1 MAELNSEFYKQ
12 AIELNQM
19 AVFEWNILEDTLI
32 FDEMMKILLQH
43 DIPQNN
49 VAENLLKARLVHPK
63 DRIEFKSHIERMLN
77 MKTQRTAK
85 FQDYE
90 ADFRIYVRRGYYAWF
105 RIIYRA
111 EFENFR
117 AVRVVGFLK
126 NIEKDKEEHDK
137 LKNVIERD
145 PMTGL
150 YSKTHAPYVINQILS
165 DKTKMNALLVLDLD
179 NFKSVNDKLGHLI
192 GDAVIMDMA
201 MNLKTTFRKCDVLG
215 HIGGDEFV
223 VLMKDV
229 KSEQVVHFK
238 CDRLRDILRKVYNH
252 EDEEVS
258 VSSSIGVALSPEHG
272 SDYNTLFA
280 NADLALAQSK
290 ADGKDMQT
298 IYNKNLS
305 VSKAKDIVEES
316 SLPTRNFRK
325 MLANPMEYIFQMV
338 FNSKDTSLAVQILL
352 EIFAKYFKVHRAY
365 VFWHIDGPYWPRIL
379 FDCVRDGFKKTEIAH
394 DAPVRLQIRRRY
406 KNTKTGRFSE
416 CGDTSKLSD
425 RARKEFERRQ
435 ICAYIECA
443 VMDGEKFIG
452 CVGFDDCKR
461 IRTWTKEEHEILF
474 AFAEIMRR
482 FLFGQIYF
490 EMIKRDG
497 RWSLAI

>member
-12 AIELNQM
+12 ATDLNQM
-19 AVFEWNILEDTLI
+19 AVFEWNILENTLI

-43 DIPQNN
+43 DIPNTN
-49 VAENLLKARLVHPK
+49 VAENFLKARLIHPK
-63 DRIEFKSHIERMLN
+63 DRIEFKSHVGRMLN

-117 AVRVVGFLK
+117 AVKVIGFLK

-165 DKTKMNALLVLDLD
+165 DQTKMNALLVLDLD

-223 VLMKDV
+223 VLMKDI
-229 KSEQVVHFK
+229 KSEQTVHFK
-238 CDRLRDILRKVYNH
+238 CDQLRDILRKVYNH
-252 EDEEVS
+252 EGEEVS
-258 VSSSIGVALSPEHG
+258 VSSSIGIALSPGHG
-272 SDYNTLFA
+272 LDYNTLFA
-280 NADLALAQSK
+280 NADMALAQSK
-290 ADGKDMQT
+290 A
-298 IYNKNLS
+298 
-305 VSKAKDIVEES
+305 
-316 SLPTRNFRK
+316 
-325 MLANPMEYIFQMV
+325 
-338 FNSKDTSLAVQILL
+338 
-352 EIFAKYFKVHRAY
+352 EIGRAH
-365 VFWHIDGPYWPRIL
+365 V
-379 FDCVRDGFKKTEIAH
+379 
-394 DAPVRLQIRRRY
+394 
-406 KNTKTGRFSE
+406 
-416 CGDTSKLSD
+416 
-425 RARKEFERRQ
+425 
-435 ICAYIECA
+435 
-443 VMDGEKFIG
+443 
-452 CVGFDDCKR
+452 
-461 IRTWTKEEHEILF
+461 
-474 AFAEIMRR
+474 
-482 FLFGQIYF
+482 
-490 EMIKRDG
+490 
-497 RWSLAI
+497 